1 MKTPL
6 KMTIAAALPL
16 VSLLWMTPPVGAYDM
31 HRSQEH
37 RRSWSDSFWYGA
49 PPSGRY
55 GDSYRDPST
64 GRHTSWERRHRDG
77 RSWEYG
83 NKHRKYNKAMTRL
96 ERQER
101 EARAKAAR
109 HYEGDRRDPRYRERL
124 AEIDRRYD
132 HKRDKV
138 ERNLRN
144 D

>member
-6 KMTIAAALPL
+6 KMALTAALPL
-16 VSLLWMTPPVGAYDM
+16 MSLLWITPPAVAYDM

-37 RRSWSDSFWYGA
+37 RRSWADSSSYHTPSYGHPSD
-49 PPSGRY
+49 
-55 GDSYRDPST
+55 
-64 GRHTSWERRHRDG
+64 WERHHRDG
-77 RSWEYG
+77 SSGEYG
-83 NKHRKYNKAMTRL
+83 RKHQKYNKAMHRL
-96 ERQER
+96 SRQER

-109 HYEGDRRDPRYRERL
+109 RYEGDRRDPRYRERL

-138 ERNLRN
+138 ERNLRH

>member
-6 KMTIAAALPL
+6 KMTLAAALPL
-16 VSLLWMTPPVGAYDM
+16 VSVLWMTLPASAYDM

-37 RRSWSDSFWYGA
+37 RRSWSDSSLYGA
-49 PPSGRY
+49 PTSGRY

-64 GRHTSWERRHRDG
+64 GRHTNGERRHRDG
-77 RSWEYG
+77 SSWEYG
-83 NKHRKYNKAMTRL
+83 NKHRKYTKAMTRL
-96 ERQER
+96 ERQEQ

-109 HYEGDRRDPRYRERL
+109 RYEGDHRDPRYRERL

-132 HKRDKV
+132 HKRYQV
-138 ERNLRN
+138 RRNLRN

>member
-6 KMTIAAALPL
+6 KMTLAAALPL
-16 VSLLWMTPPVGAYDM
+16 VSLLWITPPAVAYDT

-37 RRSWSDSFWYGA
+37 RRLWSDSSSYRDPA
-49 PPSGRY
+49 TGRY
-55 GDSYRDPST
+55 GDSYRDPAT
-64 GRHTSWERRHRDG
+64 GSHRDG
-77 RSWEYG
+77 SSWEYG
-83 NKHRKYNKAMTRL
+83 KKRQKYNKAMHRL
-96 ERQER
+96 SRQER

-109 HYEGDRRDPRYRERL
+109 RYEGDRRDPRYQERL

-138 ERNLRN
+138 ERNLRH

>member
-6 KMTIAAALPL
+6 KLTIAAALPL
-16 VSLLWMTPPVGAYDM
+16 VSVLWMTPAGAYDT
-31 HRSQEH
+31 HRSHEH
-37 RRSWSDSFWYGA
+37 RRSWSDSSSYRDPA
-49 PPSGRY
+49 TGRY
-55 GDSYRDPST
+55 GDSYRDPAT
-64 GRHTSWERRHRDG
+64 GRHTNWERRHRDG
-77 RSWEYG
+77 SSWEYG

-109 HYEGDRRDPRYRERL
+109 RYEGDRRDPRYRERL
-124 AEIDRRYD
+124 AEINRRYD

>member
-6 KMTIAAALPL
+6 KMTIAAALLL
-16 VSLLWMTPPVGAYDM
+16 VSLLWMTPLAGAYDM
-31 HRSQEH
+31 HHSQEH
-37 RRSWSDSFWYGA
+37 RRSWSDSSLYGA
-49 PPSGRY
+49 PSFGRY

-64 GRHTSWERRHRDG
+64 GRHTNWERRHRDG
-77 RSWEYG
+77 SSWEYG

-109 HYEGDRRDPRYRERL
+109 RYEGDRRDPRYRERL

-132 HKRDKV
+132 QKRYQV
-138 ERNLRN
+138 RRNLRN